1 MTFQW
6 VLDDDI
12 NLRVDRDGVVV
23 EEANPDDDHPYSRTV
38 RLTYHSEPGA
48 GHGVLRFNGQYV
60 DVGDD
65 FPRFL
70 GIMDAAAEGVTFI
83 GDTSQHEPVAE
94 PDAGQDVTYER
105 SWSNEPGGYA
115 P

>member
-1 MTFQW
+1 MSFKW

-12 NLRVDRDGVVV
+12 NLSVDGASVLVT
-23 EEANPDDDHPYSRTV
+23 EASPDADHEYSRSV
-38 RLTYHSEPGA
+38 RLTYHAEPGA
-48 GHGVLRFNGQYV
+48 DHGILRFNGRYL

-83 GDTSQHEPVAE
+83 GDCLSRPL
-94 PDAGQDVTYER
+94 PDDFAR
-105 SWSNEPGGYA
+105 
-115 P
+115 